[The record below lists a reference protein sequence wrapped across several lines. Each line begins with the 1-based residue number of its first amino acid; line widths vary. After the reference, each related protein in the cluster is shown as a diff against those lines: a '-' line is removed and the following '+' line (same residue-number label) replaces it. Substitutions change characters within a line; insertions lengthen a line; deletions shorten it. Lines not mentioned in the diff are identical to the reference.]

1 MYGDGITWDEM
12 NDKIET
18 LEYFDPAVSLT
29 REIGKAYNNGKMI
42 DPDRPS
48 EPVSS
53 EKADPAYL
61 LERTYS
67 PSDLEMFFE
76 CPAKFKFHY
85 VYGLDEPYN
94 SNDFEVI
101 SPIDK
106 GNLAHRLMEILADD
120 PDISSEDFRMI
131 SGKLFDA
138 FISQNAVVLTDSTDD
153 ARTDFIEMMEKA
165 YNSDPHNK
173 VIRSEETIEC
183 RHESGIR
190 TEGRTDRLEQTN
202 DGSYLLVDYKS
213 GSKLKHEK
221 DDIESCLQV
230 VLYAYIL
237 EKNGYKV
244 KECQYRYISLDDVIT
259 CRYDDEMRSLLA
271 EKMND
276 FKDHLLNLRFEATGS
291 EDVCKYCGFR
301 SICKSDIG
309 GDE

>member
-1 MYGDGITWDEM
+1 M
-12 NDKIET
+12 
-18 LEYFDPAVSLT
+18 
-29 REIGKAYNNGKMI
+29 
-42 DPDRPS
+42 
-48 EPVSS
+48 
-53 EKADPAYL
+53 
-61 LERTYS
+61 
-67 PSDLEMFFE
+67 
-76 CPAKFKFHY
+76 
-85 VYGLDEPYN
+85 
-94 SNDFEVI
+94 
-101 SPIDK
+101 
-106 GNLAHRLMEILADD
+106 
-120 PDISSEDFRMI
+120 
-131 SGKLFDA
+131 
-138 FISQNAVVLTDSTDD
+138 
-153 ARTDFIEMMEKA
+153 
-165 YNSDPHNK
+165 
-173 VIRSEETIEC
+173 
-183 RHESGIR
+183 
-190 TEGRTDRLEQTN
+190 EQTN